1 MNIQNEHGYYSK
13 DSTNE
18 INKKKGYLKI
28 YIGYAPGVGKT
39 YSMLVDANKKLSQG
53 DDIVIGYLETHKRM
67 ETEIQVCCLE
77 TIPRKKIEYNNL
89 ILEEMD
95 TLAIISLHPTTVLV
109 DELAHTNVPG
119 SKHKKRYEDV
129 LEILEN
135 GINVTS
141 TVNIQHLE
149 SLNDVVKQ
157 ITGINIKETIPDKI
171 VANADE
177 IVVVD
182 ITPDALRN
190 RLKRGNIYKI
200 DVAERALKNFFR
212 EGNLNALRE
221 FALRQTADEVNEDI
235 TYNIDRQGKKNY
247 SYSLENV
254 MVCITSGTY
263 SKKLIRRGAR
273 IAKTYKCPWVVVD
286 VNCTNMFA
294 SKLNDKDLKTL
305 EEHRIL
311 ARELGADIVTLKGK
325 SVSSEI
331 TKFIERR
338 NITQVILGHSQRS
351 NWEVFLRGSTISK
364 LIKYT
369 NNVEFHI
376 IPN

>member
-1 MNIQNEHGYYSK
+1 MNIQNEHGDSK
-13 DSTNE
+13 DSINE
-18 INKKKGYLKI
+18 INKEKGYFKI
-28 YIGYAPGVGKT
+28 FLGYAPGVGKT

-53 DDIVIGYLETHKRM
+53 EDIVIGYIETHKRM

-95 TLAIISLHPTTVLV
+95 TETIISLHPNTVLI

-129 LEILEN
+129 LEILDN

-157 ITGINIKETIPDKI
+157 ITGINIKETIPDKM
-171 VANADE
+171 VENADE

-182 ITPDALRN
+182 ITPYALRN
-190 RLKRGNIYKI
+190 RLKRGNVYKI

-221 FALRQTADEVNEDI
+221 FALRQTADEVNENLTHYVDG
-235 TYNIDRQGKKNY
+235 QGGKND
-247 SYSLENV
+247 SYSLEYV

-273 IAKTYKCPWVVVD
+273 IAKTYKCPWIVVD
-286 VNCTNMFA
+286 VYCTHIFA
-294 SKLNDKDLKTL
+294 TKLNEKDLKTL
-305 EEHRIL
+305 DENRTL
-311 ARELGADIVTLKGK
+311 ARELGADVVTLKGK

-331 TKFIERR
+331 TKFIEERH
-338 NITQVILGHSQRS
+338 ITQVILGHSQRS
-351 NWEVFLRGSTISK
+351 NWEIFLRGSTISK
-364 LIKYT
+364 LIKFT
-369 NNVEFHI
+369 ENVEFHI